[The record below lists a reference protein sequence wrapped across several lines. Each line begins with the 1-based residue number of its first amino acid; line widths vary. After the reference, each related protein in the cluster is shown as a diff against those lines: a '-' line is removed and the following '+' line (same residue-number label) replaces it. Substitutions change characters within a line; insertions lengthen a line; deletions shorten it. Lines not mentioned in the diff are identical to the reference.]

1 MLAFKR
7 GRECNG
13 CLVVNG
19 IWRSWG
25 IYVWCWTMMMMWS
38 YYGDMMLEPTTNG
51 FVGSDPWTFT
61 FKTLAI
67 LSQCMVSMQFH
78 YSELKLTRP
87 AIFCENIFF
96 EHSGTDVIL
105 SRLMSSR
112 FQFISKLA
120 CFIIPI
126 RANGEEQYTLP
137 SDKNRNPELGI
148 FQTLGLKIPWHWAQ
162 NRPIVFRWI
171 HNILF
176 IAAPG
181 AVGIS
186 QSSICSIFLAF
197 CLFDT
202 CSGGLGRLASMNFY
216 LCSDVIRIHS
226 RPRLME
232 D

>member
-1 MLAFKR
+1 M
-7 GRECNG
+7 
-13 CLVVNG
+13 
-19 IWRSWG
+19 
-25 IYVWCWTMMMMWS
+25 
-38 YYGDMMLEPTTNG
+38 D
-51 FVGSDPWTFT
+51 TFR
-61 FKTLAI
+61 TLAI

-78 YSELKLTRP
+78 YSELKLTRQS
-87 AIFCENIFF
+87 FVKIFF

-112 FQFISKLA
+112 FNSFRS
-120 CFIIPI
+120 
-126 RANGEEQYTLP
+126 LP
-137 SDKNRNPELGI
+137 VSSYRSVQMEKNSILCQSDKNRNPELGI

-176 IAAPG
+176 IPAPG

-186 QSSICSIFLAF
+186 QRSICSIFLAF

-216 LCSDVIRIHS
+216 LCCDVSRIHS

>member
-1 MLAFKR
+1 MIVIHKVETNLNSVPPLTPAAAVTSGKVQKVKFHQRTMLAFKR

-78 YSELKLTRP
+78 FSELKLTRQS
-87 AIFCENIFF
+87 FVKIFF

-112 FQFISKLA
+112 FNSFRS
-120 CFIIPI
+120 
-126 RANGEEQYTLP
+126 LP
-137 SDKNRNPELGI
+137 VSSYRSVQMEKNSILCHL
-148 FQTLGLKIPWHWAQ
+148 TKIETQ
-162 NRPIVFRWI
+162 N
-171 HNILF
+171 
-176 IAAPG
+176 
-181 AVGIS
+181 
-186 QSSICSIFLAF
+186 
-197 CLFDT
+197 
-202 CSGGLGRLASMNFY
+202 
-216 LCSDVIRIHS
+216 
-226 RPRLME
+226 
-232 D
+232 